1 MRALGEIG
9 GKFSIAGSLFG
20 FMWRRKLWWM
30 LPVVFV
36 LMVFGILI
44 AVGSSTGVGPFIY
57 TRSSNGLP
65 LWRAVGGAC

>member
-1 MRALGEIG
+1 MKAISELG
-9 GKFSIAGSLFG
+9 GKLSVAGSLLG

-57 TRSSNGLP
+57 TLF
-65 LWRAVGGAC
+65 